1 MQKPHIIRHSEV
13 EVKLRNHL
21 RASGSHP
28 GDRLAGER
36 ELAIALGIG
45 RTGLRRALQ
54 ALEDEGV
61 LERRPQSGTFL
72 VEIPPPAAQGQ
83 SVVLIAPFSET
94 EAADRHHDAEWL
106 YRVASAFERLAISAG
121 LRVITEDQSPRI
133 LEACSIKDMALEAA
147 DAGVQAVV
155 LLHPAGTRAKIA
167 HALALLHDR
176 GVHPLIVSSRTYPGM
191 ASQVYFNS
199 EWGTHLV
206 MQYLLRKAHRRI
218 GFAGAPGGHEW
229 VRDRLNSYRSALEA
243 ADIVPRADWV
253 WLQGE
258 GERLASPEDGANAFS
273 AWQKLPETIR
283 PTAIVAAND
292 VVALG
297 VLRAAQEAGVPIP
310 EALSLV
316 GFDNDPEAMLAGLT
330 TVERPT
336 DTLGEAA
343 ARVTLERLAAGFEAE
358 TVSVRLRPILIERRT
373 VTAPAT

>member
-1 MQKPHIIRHSEV
+1 MLKKETRQQELQA
-13 EVKLRNHL
+13 KLRNYL
-21 RASGSHP
+21 RTNGLRP
-28 GDRLAGER
+28 GDRLSGER
-36 ELAIALGIG
+36 ELASALGVG
-45 RTGLRRALQ
+45 RTGVRTALQ
-54 ALEDEGV
+54 ALQDEGL

-72 VEIPPPAAQGQ
+72 VEIPLPAAHGL
-83 SVVLIAPFSET
+83 SVILIAPFSET
-94 EAADRHHDAEWL
+94 GETDRHHDGEWL
-106 YRVASAFERLAISAG
+106 YRVAAAYERVALSAG
-121 LRVITEDQSPRI
+121 LRVITKDQSPR
-133 LEACSIKDMALEAA
+133 LQEACSIKDMALEAV

-176 GVHPLIVSSRTYPGM
+176 GVDPVIVSSRTYPGM
-191 ASQVYFNS
+191 ASQVYFDS

-206 MQYLLRKAHRRI
+206 MQYLFRKAHCRI
-218 GFAGAPGGHEW
+218 GFAGAPDGHEW

-243 ADIVPRADWV
+243 AEIVPREEWV
-253 WLQGE
+253 WLKGE
-258 GERLASPEDGANAFS
+258 GERLASPEDGAYAFS
-273 AWQKLPETIR
+273 AWQRLPEPIR

-297 VLRAAQEAGVPIP
+297 VLWAAQDAGVQIP

-343 ARVTLERLAAGFEAE
+343 ARVTLERLATGFEAE

-373 VTAPAT
+373 VASPAS